1 MSPSTDDLLKAIFLA
16 ELRGTRISASEL
28 ARHLGISPPGITQMA
43 NRLQEDGLVEYRP
56 YQPMTLTRE
65 GRELA
70 AGIIRKHRLWEMFLH
85 KALKMGWN
93 EVHREAEMLEHQTS
107 ETLADRIDEFLGH
120 PAFDPH
126 GQPIPDKQGRVRT
139 RKDILA
145 LSEAEPGNSY
155 TVVGVTDK
163 SDELMDFF
171 TDIGLTLKSR
181 IAVTGKISMD
191 ESVIISVKNNRTIL
205 SKTVAEHIYIQK

>member
-56 YQPMTLTRE
+56 YRPMTLTQE

-107 ETLADRIDEFLGH
+107 DALADRLDEFLGH

-126 GQPIPDKQGRVRT
+126 GQPIPDRHGRVRT

-163 SDELMDFF
+163 SDDLMDFF

-181 IAVTGKISMD
+181 ITVNGKISMD
-191 ESVIISVKNNRTIL
+191 ESVIVSVKNYRTIL
-205 SKTVAEHIYIQK
+205 SKTVAEHIYVQK

>member
-1 MSPSTDDLLKAIFLA
+1 MSQSTDDLLKAIFLA
-16 ELRGTRISASEL
+16 ELEGTSLSASEL
-28 ARHLGISPPGITQMA
+28 ARHLDISPPGITQMA
-43 NRLQEDGLVEYRP
+43 NRLQEDGLVEYYPYRP
-56 YQPMTLTRE
+56 MILTQK

-70 AGIIRKHRLWEMFLH
+70 AGIIRKHRLWEMFMH

-107 ETLADRIDEFLGH
+107 DTLADRLDEYLGY

-126 GQPIPDKQGRVRT
+126 GQPIPDKHGRVQA
-139 RKDILA
+139 RKDILV
-145 LSEAEPGNSY
+145 LSEAKPGNSY

-171 TDIGLTLKSR
+171 TDIGLTLHCR
-181 IAVTGKISMD
+181 ITITGKISMD
-191 ESVIISVKNNRTIL
+191 QSVIISVKNYRTII
-205 SKTVAEHIYIQK
+205 SKTVADHIYIQK

>member
-1 MSPSTDDLLKAIFLA
+1 MSPSTDDLLKAIFQA
-16 ELRGTRISASEL
+16 ELRGASISASEL

-56 YQPMTLTRE
+56 YRPMTLTQE

-107 ETLADRIDEFLGH
+107 DALANRLDEFLGH

-126 GQPIPDKQGRVRT
+126 GQPIPDRHGRVRT

-145 LSEAEPGNSY
+145 LSEAEPGITY

-163 SDELMDFF
+163 SDDLMDFF

-181 IAVTGKISMD
+181 ITVNGKISMD
-191 ESVIISVKNNRTIL
+191 ESVIVSVKNYRTIL
-205 SKTVAEHIYIQK
+205 SKTVAEHIYVQK